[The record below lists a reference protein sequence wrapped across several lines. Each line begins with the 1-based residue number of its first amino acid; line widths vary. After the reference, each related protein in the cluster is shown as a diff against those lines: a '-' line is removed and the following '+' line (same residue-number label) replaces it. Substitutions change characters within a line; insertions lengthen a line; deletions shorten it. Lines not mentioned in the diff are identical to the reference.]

1 MKGSIIGCAVLAA
14 ALPALCLAADEGG
27 RRGLVGN
34 EVQTQTAHWLRL
46 QREGRLASPHPQV
59 STPAER
65 ELASQR
71 WLDSHKH
78 PIPPFFAQDAGG
90 ELGE

>member
-1 MKGSIIGCAVLAA
+1 MKGLIIGCALLA
-14 ALPALCLAADEGG
+14 ALPVVCLAADEGG
-27 RRGLVGN
+27 GRPLVST

-65 ELASQR
+65 ELALQR

-78 PIPPFFAQDAGG
+78 PIPEFFEQDAGG
-90 ELGE
+90 ELGD

>member
-1 MKGSIIGCAVLAA
+1 MKGMIIGCALLA
-14 ALPALCLAADEGG
+14 ALPACCLAADEGHG
-27 RRGLVGN
+27 RGLVGD

-46 QREGRLASPHPQV
+46 QREGQLATPHPQV

-65 ELASQR
+65 ELALQR

-78 PIPPFFAQDAGG
+78 PIPEFFEQDAGG

>member
-1 MKGSIIGCAVLAA
+1 MKGMIIGCALLA
-14 ALPALCLAADEGG
+14 ALPACCLAADEDHG
-27 RRGLVGN
+27 RGLVGD

-46 QREGRLASPHPQV
+46 QREGQLATPHPQV

-65 ELASQR
+65 ELALQR

-78 PIPPFFAQDAGG
+78 PIPEFFEQDAGG

>member
-1 MKGSIIGCAVLAA
+1 MKGMIIGCALLA
-14 ALPALCLAADEGG
+14 ALPACCLAADEGHG
-27 RRGLVGN
+27 RGLVGD
-34 EVQTQTAHWLRL
+34 ELQTQTAHWLRL
-46 QREGRLASPHPQV
+46 QREGQLVSPHPQV

-65 ELASQR
+65 ELALQR

-78 PIPPFFAQDAGG
+78 PIPEFFEQDAGG

>member
-1 MKGSIIGCAVLAA
+1 MKGSIIACALLA
-14 ALPALCLAADEGG
+14 ALPIVCLAADQGGG
-27 RRGLVGN
+27 RALVGD

-46 QREGRLASPHPQV
+46 QREGKLASPHPQV
-59 STPAER
+59 STSGER
-65 ELASQR
+65 ELALQR

-78 PIPPFFAQDAGG
+78 PIPEFFEQDAGG

>member
-1 MKGSIIGCAVLAA
+1 MKGMIIGCALLA
-14 ALPALCLAADEGG
+14 ALPACCLAADEGHG
-27 RRGLVGN
+27 RGLVGD
-34 EVQTQTAHWLRL
+34 EVQTQTAYWLRL
-46 QREGRLASPHPQV
+46 QREGQLATPHPQV

-65 ELASQR
+65 ELALQR

-78 PIPPFFAQDAGG
+78 PIPEFFEQDAGG

>member
-1 MKGSIIGCAVLAA
+1 MKGMIIGCALLA
-14 ALPALCLAADEGG
+14 ALPACCLAADEGHG
-27 RRGLVGN
+27 RGLVGD

-46 QREGRLASPHPQV
+46 QREGQLASPHPQV

-65 ELASQR
+65 ELALQR

-78 PIPPFFAQDAGG
+78 PIPEFFEQDVGG

>member
-1 MKGSIIGCAVLAA
+1 MKGMIIGCALLAA
-14 ALPALCLAADEGG
+14 LSACCLAADEGHG
-27 RRGLVGN
+27 RGLVGD

-46 QREGRLASPHPQV
+46 QREGQLATPHPQV

-65 ELASQR
+65 ELALQR

-78 PIPPFFAQDAGG
+78 PIPEFFEQDAGG